1 MINLG
6 KELIIM
12 FQNAVKEALLER
24 LPLYID
30 YLMNSSGDY
39 VSAKKLADALKLGEI
54 QVRKDLAKVSI
65 GGKPKLGYSAMEL
78 LSDISN
84 YLGIDKPMKAI
95 IVGMGRLGES
105 LYHYP
110 GFSQYNIE
118 IVAGF
123 DINGNHH
130 HLDEMET
137 LCRKESIEIGIICVP
152 KLEAQKVADLLIKN
166 KIKAI
171 WNFTSVRLDVPN
183 DVIVKNE
190 NLVNSLLV
198 LGRVKKQME
207 EANESR

>member
-6 KELIIM
+6 KELIMM

-65 GGKPKLGYSAMEL
+65 GGKPKLGYSVTEL

-105 LYHYP
+105 LYHYH
-110 GFSQYNIE
+110 GFSQYNIQ

-130 HLDEMET
+130 HLDAMET